1 MRPRRYGTLNRSIAK
16 ATSHAVNQAFRSNSR
31 KNKYN
36 NTYNNQNNTVKM
48 PAVRSKEYN
57 DTMVGIGIILLVG
70 FVVLPFV
77 VPGILWFYLLV
88 CIMFA
93 LVK

>member
-1 MRPRRYGTLNRSIAK
+1 MNYIDGYLNRKIKKARLEKYLREKNAK
-16 ATSHAVNQAFRSNSR
+16 
-31 KNKYN
+31 
-36 NTYNNQNNTVKM
+36 YNNQNNTVKM

-57 DTMVGIGIILLVG
+57 DTMVGIGIILLVA
-70 FVVLPFV
+70 FFVLPFV
-77 VPGILWFYLLV
+77 VPRILWFYLLV